1 MTDKIKIETDNFKQI
16 DESDAA
22 IEQKLHELELL
33 LAQTELDSEKIKYYK
48 QRVDDTF
55 DKSRLN
61 RNIDI
66 YQSLDDKTFLSADDR
81 LDQLINLLA
90 ENPVDSTIIKK
101 RKNTNWIKKII
112 LIIIALLMITIG
124 FTMIV
129 LPAPPEFEMF
139 TIYYFNRDDGVT
151 LMDLISLLII
161 FGGVFLLI
169 TSMKRRTSDE

>member
-1 MTDKIKIETDNFKQI
+1 MIDKIKIETEIFKRL
-16 DESDAA
+16 DESNAA
-22 IEQKLHELELL
+22 IEQKLHELEILL
-33 LAQTELDSEKIKYYK
+33 SQTELDSEKIKYYK
-48 QRVDDTF
+48 QRVDQTF
-55 DKSRLN
+55 DKSKLN
-61 RNIDI
+61 KNIEI
-66 YQSLDDKTFLSADDR
+66 YQVLDHKTYLSADHR
-81 LDQLINLLA
+81 LDQLIYLLA

-101 RKNTNWIKKII
+101 RRGSNWIKKII
-112 LIIIALLMITIG
+112 LMIIALLMITIG

-169 TSMKRRTSDE
+169 TSMKRKTSDE